1 MVLLNRYASCHHFQP
16 FSKTGVV
23 YWQISDFM
31 WVGEQLVNWEISGQ
45 HYVMGL
51 GGL

>member
-1 MVLLNRYASCHHFQP
+1 MVLLNRSASYHHFQP
-16 FSKTGVV
+16 FSKTGTV

-31 WVGEQLVNWEISGQ
+31 SVGERLVNWEIFGR
-45 HYVMGL
+45 HYVMGQ